1 MADSVN
7 KSFFDALLDAKAA
20 KWSAGVAFDRSNPL
34 PLDQWSVFKDRASA
48 EAYLTNAKAYPGQV
62 IAYTEADIKEGET
75 LKKAGGMVACVLS
88 SNAAGTG
95 LELKQ
100 IGISPDG
107 ETLTVNAE
115 GAMALYGSSTA
126 ANGTLPMLEDG
137 KLVWKTL
144 EDIGA
149 GDGND
154 DTTYEFAFAN
164 QKITITPKFNGV
176 AQTAQEL
183 DLSVFV
189 TADELAAEIAKIPED
204 TNTEYHLEYDSD
216 KKEIKL
222 AVGKNDGKMVIDA
235 TPFIKDGMLH
245 DVDYDADKKEL
256 VFVWNTDAGSK
267 EDRVPVEGLIDV
279 YTAGN
284 GLDLTGNKFSIKLDS
299 EGESFLTV
307 GENGLKLA
315 GVQAAIDAAK
325 KDAIDDAASKYYGK
339 SEVYTK
345 SEADTK
351 IDEKI
356 ASVTGGESA
365 ADVKLALE
373 SYRDAIN
380 AEIWGDVAGTWTT
393 TKTVDGKT
401 VVTYTPSYG
410 TESRIDKLEKVGA
423 QANVIEEIKVN
434 GTKVNP
440 TDKSVDI
447 AVPTDVKDLSDA
459 DNKYVTTVRMR
470 EAEGYTPALQVNKTG
485 SEAVIDDSALQATIK
500 NLSDTAVQSG
510 EFAGK
515 AMSKDGT
522 KLSISQADAREAL
535 GLKSAAYKDES
546 AFAPAGD
553 YKTKQTEKNGTLTGA
568 QVVDTWSQNANGEM
582 AVTTRNLTP
591 ADIGAQPA
599 GNYQAAGDYKVK
611 QSAVAD
617 PTATKYEG
625 SVLSYIE
632 TLSQNENGEISATK
646 RSFDMAAYIE
656 KVIGDSTNIMNFR
669 GVVTPSE
676 AGFAADVAVI
686 TSPQNGDVILYG
698 EYEYIYNG
706 TKWEQFGDA
715 TGAIATAKA
724 YTDAEIAKIHGV
736 DDDTIKLNNNK
747 AYVAK
752 VSTDVLVQ
760 GTEELIL
767 RGGNAFGYDS

>member
-34 PLDQWSVFKDRASA
+34 PLDQWSVFKDKAAA

-62 IAYTEADIKEGET
+62 IAYAEADIPADEEKGVEF
-75 LKKAGGMVACVLS
+75 KAGGMVACVLS

-100 IGISPDG
+100 IGVIPTGTGAIDVTKDG
-107 ETLTVNAE
+107 EISVNVDN
-115 GAMALYGSSTA
+115 STIKIV
-126 ANGTLPMLEDG
+126 DG
-137 KLVWKTL
+137 KLVAVIPEIPEF
-144 EDIGA
+144 EDT
-149 GDGND
+149 
-154 DTTYEFAFAN
+154 DTTYSVKDGEKVLKLEGTEFSTELGLKHEDG
-164 QKITITPKFNGV
+164 KISLTGVNGQVIAEFSDAEFVADGVLEDVSYNEETKDLVFTWNVVGEDGKKKTDTVNIADLVDVNTDTTYGISSNGV
-176 AQTAQEL
+176 
-183 DLSVFV
+183 SV
-189 TADELAAEIAKIPED
+189 TL
-204 TNTEYHLEYDSD
+204 
-216 KKEIKL
+216 
-222 AVGKNDGKMVIDA
+222 
-235 TPFIKDGMLH
+235 TP
-245 DVDYDADKKEL
+245 
-256 VFVWNTDAGSK
+256 
-267 EDRVPVEGLIDV
+267 
-279 YTAGN
+279 
-284 GLDLTGNKFSIKLDS
+284 S
-299 EGESFLTV
+299 EGEATTV
-307 GENGLKLA
+307 TL
-315 GVQAAIDAAK
+315 DA
-325 KDAIDDAASKYYGK
+325 
-339 SEVYTK
+339 YTK
-345 SEADTK
+345 SETDSK

-373 SYRDAIN
+373 SYRDALN
-380 AEIWGDVAGTWTT
+380 KEVWGDDAGKWTT
-393 TKTVDGKT
+393 TKTEDGKT
-401 VVTYTPSYG
+401 VVTYTPAYG

-434 GTKVNP
+434 GTKVEP
-440 TDKSVDI
+440 TDKSVNI
-447 AVPTDVKDLSDA
+447 VVPTDVKNLTDA
-459 DNKYVTTVRMR
+459 DNKYVTNVRMR
-470 EAEGYTPALQVNKTG
+470 EVSEGYAPALQVNKTG

-500 NLSDTAVQSG
+500 GLSDTAVQSG

-515 AMSKDGT
+515 AMTKDGT
-522 KLSISQADAREAL
+522 KLSISQADARDAL

-553 YKTKQTEKNGTLTGA
+553 YKTKQTEKSGTLTGA
-568 QVVDTWSQNANGEM
+568 QVVGSWTQDTNGE
-582 AVTTRNLTP
+582 VTVTARDLTP

-599 GNYQAAGDYKVK
+599 GNYQQAGDYKVK
-611 QSAVAD
+611 QTPVAD
-617 PTATKYEG
+617 PTASKYDG

-656 KVIGDSTNIMNFR
+656 QVIGDSTNIMNFR

-724 YTDAEIAKIHGV
+724 YTDAEIAKIHTV
-736 DDDTIKLNNNK
+736 DNDTIKLNEKK

-760 GTEELIL
+760 GTQELVL
-767 RGGNAFGYDS
+767 CGGNAFGFNS

>member
-34 PLDQWSVFKDRASA
+34 PLDQWSVFKDKAAA

-62 IAYTEADIKEGET
+62 IAYAEADVKEGET
-75 LKKAGGMVACVLS
+75 LIKAGGMVACVLS

-100 IGISPDG
+100 IGVIPTGAGAINVTEDG
-107 ETLTVNAE
+107 EISVNVDN
-115 GAMALYGSSTA
+115 STIKIV
-126 ANGTLPMLEDG
+126 DG
-137 KLVWKTL
+137 KLVAVL
-144 EDIGA
+144 PEIPEFEDT
-149 GDGND
+149 
-154 DTTYEFAFAN
+154 DTTYSVKDGEKVLKLEGTEFSTELGLKHEN
-164 QKITITPKFNGV
+164 GKISLTGINGQVIAEFSDAEFVADGVLEDVSYNEETKDLIFTWNVVGEDGKKKTDTVNIADLVDVNTDTTYGISSNGV
-176 AQTAQEL
+176 
-183 DLSVFV
+183 SV
-189 TADELAAEIAKIPED
+189 TL
-204 TNTEYHLEYDSD
+204 
-216 KKEIKL
+216 
-222 AVGKNDGKMVIDA
+222 
-235 TPFIKDGMLH
+235 TP
-245 DVDYDADKKEL
+245 
-256 VFVWNTDAGSK
+256 
-267 EDRVPVEGLIDV
+267 
-279 YTAGN
+279 
-284 GLDLTGNKFSIKLDS
+284 S
-299 EGESFLTV
+299 EGEATTV
-307 GENGLKLA
+307 TL
-315 GVQAAIDAAK
+315 DA
-325 KDAIDDAASKYYGK
+325 
-339 SEVYTK
+339 YTK
-345 SEADTK
+345 SETDSK

-373 SYRDAIN
+373 SYRDALN
-380 AEIWGDVAGTWTT
+380 KEVWGDDAGKWTT
-393 TKTVDGKT
+393 TKTEDGKT
-401 VVTYTPSYG
+401 VVTYTPVYG
-410 TESRIDKLEKVGA
+410 AESRIDKLEKVGA

-434 GTKVNP
+434 GTKVEP
-440 TDKSVDI
+440 TDKSVNI
-447 AVPTDVKDLSDA
+447 VVPTDVKNLTDA
-459 DNKYVTTVRMR
+459 DNKYITNVRMR
-470 EAEGYTPALQVNKTG
+470 EAGDGYAPALQVNKVG

-500 NLSDTAVQSG
+500 GLSDTAVQSG

-515 AMSKDGT
+515 AMTKDGT
-522 KLSISQADAREAL
+522 KLSISQKDAQDAL
-535 GLKSAAYKDES
+535 GLKSAAYKDET

-553 YKTKQTEKNGTLTGA
+553 YKTKQTEKSGTLSGA
-568 QVVDTWSQNANGEM
+568 QVVGSWAQDANGEIT
-582 AVTTRNLTP
+582 VTPRTLTP
-591 ADIGAQPA
+591 ADIGAQPV
-599 GNYQAAGDYKVK
+599 GNYQAAGDYKTK
-611 QSAVAD
+611 QAVVAD

-646 RSFDMAAYIE
+646 RSFDMAAYIQ

-669 GVVTPSE
+669 GVITPTD

-724 YTDAEIAKIHGV
+724 YTDAEIAKIHTV
-736 DDDTIKLNNNK
+736 DNDTIKLNNNK

-760 GTEELIL
+760 GTQELVL
-767 RGGNAFGYDS
+767 CGGNAFGFNS

>member
-34 PLDQWSVFKDRASA
+34 PLDQWSVFKDKAAA

-62 IAYTEADIKEGET
+62 IAYAEADVKEGET
-75 LKKAGGMVACVLS
+75 LVKAGGMVACVLS

-100 IGISPDG
+100 IGVIPTGAGAINVTEDG
-107 ETLTVNAE
+107 EISVNVDN
-115 GAMALYGSSTA
+115 STIKIV
-126 ANGTLPMLEDG
+126 DG
-137 KLVWKTL
+137 KLVAVL
-144 EDIGA
+144 PEIPEFEDT
-149 GDGND
+149 
-154 DTTYEFAFAN
+154 DTTYSVKDGEKVLKLEGTEFSTELGLKHEN
-164 QKITITPKFNGV
+164 GKISLTGINGQVIAEFSDAEFVADGVLEDVSYNEETKDLIFTWNVVGEDGKKKTDTVNIADLVDVNTDTTYGISSNGV
-176 AQTAQEL
+176 
-183 DLSVFV
+183 SV
-189 TADELAAEIAKIPED
+189 TL
-204 TNTEYHLEYDSD
+204 
-216 KKEIKL
+216 
-222 AVGKNDGKMVIDA
+222 
-235 TPFIKDGMLH
+235 TP
-245 DVDYDADKKEL
+245 
-256 VFVWNTDAGSK
+256 
-267 EDRVPVEGLIDV
+267 
-279 YTAGN
+279 
-284 GLDLTGNKFSIKLDS
+284 S
-299 EGESFLTV
+299 EGEATTV
-307 GENGLKLA
+307 TL
-315 GVQAAIDAAK
+315 DA
-325 KDAIDDAASKYYGK
+325 
-339 SEVYTK
+339 YTK
-345 SEADTK
+345 SETDSK

-373 SYRDAIN
+373 SYRDALN
-380 AEIWGDVAGTWTT
+380 KEVWGDDAGKWTT
-393 TKTVDGKT
+393 TKTEDGKT
-401 VVTYTPSYG
+401 VVTYTPAYG
-410 TESRIDKLEKVGA
+410 AESRIDKLEKVGA

-434 GTKVNP
+434 GTKVEP
-440 TDKSVDI
+440 TDKSVNI
-447 AVPTDVKDLSDA
+447 VVPTDVKNLTDA
-459 DNKYVTTVRMR
+459 DNKYITNVRMR
-470 EAEGYTPALQVNKTG
+470 EAGDGYAPALQVNKVG

-500 NLSDTAVQSG
+500 GLSDTAVQSG

-515 AMSKDGT
+515 AMTKDGT
-522 KLSISQADAREAL
+522 KLSISQADARDAL

-553 YKTKQTEKNGTLTGA
+553 YKTKQTEKSGALSGA
-568 QVVDTWSQNANGEM
+568 QVVGSWAQDANGEI
-582 AVTTRNLTP
+582 AVTPRTLTP

-599 GNYQAAGDYKVK
+599 GNYQAAGDYKTK
-611 QSAVAD
+611 QAVVAD

-646 RSFDMAAYIE
+646 RSFDMAAYIQ

-669 GVVTPSE
+669 GVITPTD

-706 TKWEQFGDA
+706 TKWEVFGDA

-724 YTDAEIAKIHGV
+724 YTDAEIAKIHTV
-736 DDDTIKLNNNK
+736 DNDTIKLNENK

-760 GTEELIL
+760 GTQELVL
-767 RGGNAFGYDS
+767 CGGNAFGFNS

>member
-34 PLDQWSVFKDRASA
+34 PLDQWSVFKDKASA

-62 IAYTEADIKEGET
+62 IAYAEADVKEGET
-75 LKKAGGMVACVLS
+75 LVKAGGMVACVLS

-100 IGISPDG
+100 IGVIPTGAGAINVTEDG
-107 ETLTVNAE
+107 EISVNVDN
-115 GAMALYGSSTA
+115 STIKIV
-126 ANGTLPMLEDG
+126 DG
-137 KLVWKTL
+137 KLVAVL
-144 EDIGA
+144 PEIPEFEDT
-149 GDGND
+149 
-154 DTTYEFAFAN
+154 DTTYSVKDGEKVLKLEGTEFSTELGLKHEN
-164 QKITITPKFNGV
+164 GKISLTGINGQVIAEFSDAEFVADGVLEDVSYNEETKDLVFTWNVVGEDGKKKTDTVNIADLVDVDTDTTYGISSNGV
-176 AQTAQEL
+176 SVTLTPSKGEATTVTL
-183 DLSVFV
+183 D
-189 TADELAAEIAKIPED
+189 T
-204 TNTEYHLEYDSD
+204 
-216 KKEIKL
+216 
-222 AVGKNDGKMVIDA
+222 
-235 TPFIKDGMLH
+235 
-245 DVDYDADKKEL
+245 
-256 VFVWNTDAGSK
+256 
-267 EDRVPVEGLIDV
+267 
-279 YTAGN
+279 
-284 GLDLTGNKFSIKLDS
+284 
-299 EGESFLTV
+299 
-307 GENGLKLA
+307 
-315 GVQAAIDAAK
+315 
-325 KDAIDDAASKYYGK
+325 
-339 SEVYTK
+339 YTK
-345 SEADTK
+345 SETDSK

-373 SYRDAIN
+373 SYRDALN
-380 AEIWGDVAGTWTT
+380 KEVWGDDAGKWTT
-393 TKTVDGKT
+393 TKTEDGKT
-401 VVTYTPSYG
+401 VVTYTPAYG

-434 GTKVNP
+434 GTKVEP
-440 TDKSVDI
+440 TDKSVNI
-447 AVPTDVKDLSDA
+447 VVPTDVKNLTDA
-459 DNKYVTTVRMR
+459 DNKYITNVRMR
-470 EAEGYTPALQVNKTG
+470 EAGDGYTPALQVNKTG
-485 SEAVIDDSALQATIK
+485 SEAVIDDSALQTTIK
-500 NLSDTAVQSG
+500 GLSDTAVQSG

-515 AMSKDGT
+515 AMTKDGT
-522 KLSISQADAREAL
+522 KLSISQADARDAL

-553 YKTKQTEKNGTLTGA
+553 YKTKQTEKSGTLTGA
-568 QVVDTWSQNANGEM
+568 QVVGSWAQDANGEI
-582 AVTTRNLTP
+582 AVTPRTLTP

-599 GNYQAAGDYKVK
+599 GNYQAAGDYKTK
-611 QSAVAD
+611 QTAVAD

-632 TLSQNENGEISATK
+632 SLSQNENGEISATK

-724 YTDAEIAKIHGV
+724 YTDAEIAKIHTV
-736 DDDTIKLNNNK
+736 DNDTIKLNENK

-760 GTEELIL
+760 GTQELVL
-767 RGGNAFGYDS
+767 CGGNAFGFNS